1 MGNVRLRNG
10 RLFFDFRFRGIRC
23 REQTTLDDTAANRK
37 RMHKVL
43 DKIEQA
49 IVTGTFQYA
58 DFFPG
63 NALVEKFADKGAS
76 PVVSR
81 ALPMEAERAP
91 GTPLFRTYI
100 EDWFTL
106 SLPSWRKSHA
116 ATVRSTIDRHL
127 TPHLGDIPV
136 GTITKTDLLHMRVE
150 IAKRKG
156 RGGNETLSAK
166 ARGKLADLRRVDRHI
181 NRTLNSPS
189 CSRIVAYFTG
199 VAWRSTL
206 PPFLGRRSPPPAAPA
221 PASAG
226 PARTASPAAPRHPDL
241 ADAPSHA
248 MRKAAPAADPDRAP
262 PSAPRPS
269 PHAAAPAA

>member
-91 GTPLFRTYI
+91 GTPLF
-100 EDWFTL
+100 
-106 SLPSWRKSHA
+106 
-116 ATVRSTIDRHL
+116 
-127 TPHLGDIPV
+127 
-136 GTITKTDLLHMRVE
+136 
-150 IAKRKG
+150 
-156 RGGNETLSAK
+156 
-166 ARGKLADLRRVDRHI
+166 
-181 NRTLNSPS
+181 
-189 CSRIVAYFTG
+189 
-199 VAWRSTL
+199 
-206 PPFLGRRSPPPAAPA
+206 
-221 PASAG
+221 
-226 PARTASPAAPRHPDL
+226 
-241 ADAPSHA
+241 
-248 MRKAAPAADPDRAP
+248 
-262 PSAPRPS
+262 
-269 PHAAAPAA
+269 